1 MKNTEKLL
9 TVFIAGAAL
18 GAVLGIL
25 FAPDKGSE
33 TRRKLNEEGRKMAEE
48 FGDKFEEEKEK
59 LNGLKDS
66 IVDTVKKTAEG
77 IFEKC

>member
-1 MKNTEKLL
+1 MKDTEKLL
-9 TVFIAGAAL
+9 TVFIAGAAI

-48 FGDKFEEEKEK
+48 FGDKFDEEKGK
-59 LNGLKDS
+59 LSGLRDS
-66 IVDTVKKTAEG
+66 IVETVKKTAEE
-77 IFEKC
+77 IFEKS